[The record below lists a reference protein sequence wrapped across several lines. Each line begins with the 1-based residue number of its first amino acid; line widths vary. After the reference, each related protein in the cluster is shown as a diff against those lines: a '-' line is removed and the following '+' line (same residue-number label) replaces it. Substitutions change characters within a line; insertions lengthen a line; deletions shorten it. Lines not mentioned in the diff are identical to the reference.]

1 MPKNC
6 WWSVQ
11 AKKNILSVK
20 LHFYQ
25 FLISSFPL
33 ISDLRQFSYSN
44 SERASNSTCFDISF
58 VKIGAGLCEISQIAV
73 LRRRNCVGGFFWW
86 HRVETLNQTRC
97 AKFQLIPT
105 IFQFYRG
112 HPSCDPGL
120 QGTRHLSSTD
130 KPSRLRNHDLFCV
143 VQIWHVTKACHVHV
157 ILIFFPNPRL
167 FLLIFGLKPQLGTNS
182 EIHSPHFWC
191 LLQ

>member
-1 MPKNC
+1 MSLSVIFAFYQWFISIFKPYQWFLSLISEFHQPKYVPKNC

-112 HPSCDPGL
+112 HPTSSPAIVHSAR
-120 QGTRHLSSTD
+120 TKSSRPIKMPSLS
-130 KPSRLRNHDLFCV
+130 KL
-143 VQIWHVTKACHVHV
+143 
-157 ILIFFPNPRL
+157 IL
-167 FLLIFGLKPQLGTNS
+167 K
-182 EIHSPHFWC
+182 
-191 LLQ
+191 

>member
-1 MPKNC
+1 MSSAEICTKELLVVR
-6 WWSVQ
+6 SGE
-11 AKKNILSVK
+11 KKYLISK
-20 LHFYQ
+20 ITFYQ

-112 HPSCDPGL
+112 HPS
-120 QGTRHLSSTD
+120 LSSRSLSKD
-130 KPSRLRNHDLFCV
+130 PKKQV
-143 VQIWHVTKACHVHV
+143 M
-157 ILIFFPNPRL
+157 
-167 FLLIFGLKPQLGTNS
+167 G
-182 EIHSPHFWC
+182 
-191 LLQ
+191 

>member
-1 MPKNC
+1 MSSAEICTKELLVVR
-6 WWSVQ
+6 SGE
-11 AKKNILSVK
+11 KNILSVK
-20 LHFYQ
+20 LNFYQ

-112 HPSCDPGL
+112 HPISRFELRGRSFVPI
-120 QGTRHLSSTD
+120 TTLST
-130 KPSRLRNHDLFCV
+130 V
-143 VQIWHVTKACHVHV
+143 
-157 ILIFFPNPRL
+157 
-167 FLLIFGLKPQLGTNS
+167 
-182 EIHSPHFWC
+182 
-191 LLQ
+191 